1 MTAHETTYKI
11 AGGKVG
17 VMLMHGLCG
26 TPAEMRFVAH
36 SLARRGYT
44 VHCPQLAGHGGTA
57 DDVKHTTW
65 QDWYASAEAALIEM
79 RKTCDT
85 VVVGGLS
92 TGAVLALMLAARRP
106 QDVQG
111 TVLFAPTL
119 WLNGWL
125 IPWRARLFN
134 LVHSKWVANLIQFPD
149 IEPHGIK
156 DDRIR
161 QFIRDALFSGDS
173 TIAGTPVTPGG
184 AVLEHRR
191 LVKTMKKQ
199 LNSIEQPTL
208 IIHPREDDYADLDNA
223 WYLQR
228 HLRGLVD
235 MCVLDDSYHI
245 VTIDRQRH
253 VVVDRTATFVGQVVE
268 AHKDKAPKTTPLR
281 RAAASHR
288 VA

>member
-1 MTAHETTYKI
+1 MTNETTYKI

-17 VMLMHGLCG
+17 VLLMHGLCG
-26 TPAEMRFVAH
+26 TPSEMRFVAN
-36 SLARRGYT
+36 SLARQGYT
-44 VHCPQLAGHGGTA
+44 VHCPQLAGHGGTT
-57 DDVKHTTW
+57 DDVKETTW
-65 QDWYASAEAALIEM
+65 RDWYASAEAALFEL

-85 VVVGGLS
+85 VIVGGLS
-92 TGAVLALMLAARRP
+92 TGAILALMLAARHP
-106 QDVQG
+106 HEVQG
-111 TVLFAPTL
+111 TALFAPTL

-184 AVLEHRR
+184 SVLEHRR
-191 LVKTMKKQ
+191 LVKVVKK
-199 LNSIEQPTL
+199 LLKSIEQPTL
-208 IIHPREDDYADLDNA
+208 IIHPRDDDYADLDNA

-228 HLRGLVD
+228 KLSGRVD
-235 MCVLDDSYHI
+235 MCVLEDSYHI

-253 VVVDRTATFVGQVVE
+253 VVVDRTATFINQVVE
-268 AHKDKAPKTTPLR
+268 ALKSKTPKPTPLR
-281 RAAASHR
+281 PAAATPR

>member
-1 MTAHETTYKI
+1 MTAHATTYKI
-11 AGGKVG
+11 PGGNVG
-17 VMLMHGLCG
+17 VLLMHGLCG
-26 TPAEMRFVAH
+26 TPAEMRFVAN
-36 SLARRGYT
+36 SLARQGYT
-44 VHCPQLAGHGGTA
+44 VHCPQLAGHGGTI
-57 DDVKHTTW
+57 DDVKATTW

-79 RKTCDT
+79 RKTCQT
-85 VVVGGLS
+85 VIVGGLS
-92 TGAVLALMLAARRP
+92 TGAILSLMLAARRP
-106 QDVQG
+106 NDVQG
-111 TVLFAPTL
+111 LALLAPTM

-134 LVHSKWVANLIQFPD
+134 LVHSKWLANFIQFPD

-173 TIAGTPVTPGG
+173 TVAGTPVTPGG

-191 LVKTMKKQ
+191 LVNAVKKHM
-199 LNSIEQPTL
+199 NSIVQPTL
-208 IIHPREDDYADLDNA
+208 IIHPRDDDYADLDNA

-228 HLRGLVD
+228 HLRGMVD

-253 VVVDRTATFVGQVVE
+253 VVVERAAAFVGQVVAALE
-268 AHKDKAPKTTPLR
+268 TKAPKPTPLR
-281 RAAASHR
+281 PAASVR

>member
-1 MTAHETTYKI
+1 MTAHATTYKI
-11 AGGKVG
+11 PGGNVG
-17 VMLMHGLCG
+17 VLLMHGLCG
-26 TPAEMRFVAH
+26 TPAEMRFVAN
-36 SLARRGYT
+36 SLARQGYT
-44 VHCPQLAGHGGTA
+44 VHCPQLAGHGGTI
-57 DDVKHTTW
+57 DDVKATTW

-79 RKTCDT
+79 RKTCQT
-85 VVVGGLS
+85 VIVGGLS
-92 TGAVLALMLAARRP
+92 TGAILSLMLAARRP
-106 QDVQG
+106 NDVQG
-111 TVLFAPTL
+111 LALLAPTM

-134 LVHSKWVANLIQFPD
+134 LVHSKWLANFIQFPD

-156 DDRIR
+156 EDRIR

-173 TIAGTPVTPGG
+173 TVAGTPVTPGG

-191 LVKTMKKQ
+191 LVNAVKKH
-199 LNSIEQPTL
+199 LNSIVQPTL
-208 IIHPREDDYADLDNA
+208 IIHPRDDDYADLDNA

-228 HLRGLVD
+228 HLRGMVD

-253 VVVDRTATFVGQVVE
+253 VVVERTAAFVGQVVAALE
-268 AHKDKAPKTTPLR
+268 TKAPKPTPLR
-281 RAAASHR
+281 PAASVR